1 MSKELFEALGPNG
14 TLKAFV
20 HYPAQTFPGQEK
32 ELNDDTHFNAYGAY
46 ELAQCVVLGIRANR
60 LGIAKYLAEDVPAF
74 DPSHPDPPVAWTL
87 PASETSPELTP
98 TNNLGNL

>member
-1 MSKELFEALGPNG
+1 LFEALGPNG

-32 ELNDDTHFNAYGAY
+32 ELSDDTHFNAYGAY

-60 LGIAKYLAEDVPAF
+60 LGIAKYLVDDVPAF
-74 DPSHPDPPVAWTL
+74 DPGHPDPPVAWSL
-87 PASETSPELTP
+87 PASETSRELIP
-98 TNNLGNL
+98 TDNRGNL